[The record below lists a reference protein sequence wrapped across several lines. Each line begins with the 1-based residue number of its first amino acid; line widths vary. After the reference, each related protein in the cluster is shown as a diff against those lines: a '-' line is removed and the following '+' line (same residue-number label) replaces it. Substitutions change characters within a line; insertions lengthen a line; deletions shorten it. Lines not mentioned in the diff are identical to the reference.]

1 MNFILQ
7 PADVAVQVAVTTDA
21 NGDGSAT
28 FQFPAGCDYH
38 IAWHGLAGGTL
49 MGSASYQQNGSDI
62 GQSGQNLSPIPPGDL
77 APALHQRV
85 TGGATLTIQ
94 LQGCDASASLVASV
108 GARRVN
114 GNGNGYNNGKSCSC
128 SR

>member
-7 PADVAVQVAVTTDA
+7 PADVAVQVTVATDA

-38 IAWHGLAGGTL
+38 IAWHGLASGTL

-62 GQSGQNLSPIPPGDL
+62 GQTGQNLSPIPPGDL

-94 LQGCDASASLVASV
+94 LHDCDASTSLVAAV
-108 GARRVN
+108 GARRV
-114 GNGNGYNNGKSCSC
+114 GNGNNGKSCSC